1 MAVSKALRSGKLT
14 GEEVGKLMI
23 KDLVTH
29 FLNFQKEENKG
40 LLSVEERKALV
51 DSIKKPNDIRAYNDY
66 KLLHD
71 FLEKEALKYSIF
83 IQEIRLRYF
92 IMMNFLTNFRYA
104 EQEYNHLREL
114 PKIVTQAE
122 YDEIIKKEIEE
133 KLTWKISV
141 EWLIFDALEYF
152 INLHDNEMVTPFD
165 IHFNSAK
172 KEQITNSRLLS
183 WEWAELTDAHT
194 KYDVLDGDFY
204 FSAETDSEETLWE
217 FREDYPELFN
227 SLLSYLTELP
237 GLEFIKEIAESEYHN
252 TDLIPYQ
259 TLYENKILNYPDD
272 IENHH
277 VIDKY
282 PAGIAILSEKV
293 SSIFYSKDH
302 VPYWREVYMA
312 ESFLER
318 KDTFKHNLDAFKWN
332 LREALISK
340 EVVQIFS
347 ELTNLTEINLL
358 LKPEIDKEYY
368 QTINKFFETIPQNIH
383 RYGYYS
389 NERDDADLKQELKE
403 IFTIINI
410 EEIEP
415 SKEAK
420 EAARAIINFDILR
433 GKEELLYDTLR
444 GE

>member
-40 LLSVEERKALV
+40 LLSVEERMALV

-71 FLEKEALKYSIF
+71 FLEKETLKYSMF

-122 YDEIIKKEIEE
+122 YDEIIKKQIEE
-133 KLTWKISV
+133 KMTWKISV

-152 INLHDNEMVTPFD
+152 INLHEAGTETPFD
-165 IHFNSAK
+165 TYFNSEKNAEIK
-172 KEQITNSRLLS
+172 NSRILS
-183 WEWAELTDAHT
+183 LEWAEARSIQT
-194 KYDVLDGDFY
+194 KYDVLDGDYY
-204 FSAETDSEETLWE
+204 FSEETDSKETLWE
-217 FREDYPELFN
+217 FRKDYPELFD
-227 SLLSYLTELP
+227 SLLNYLTELP
-237 GLEFIKEIAESEYHN
+237 GLDFIKQISESEYHN

-272 IENHH
+272 IEKHH
-277 VIDKY
+277 VIDEY
-282 PAGIAILSEKV
+282 PAGIAILSENV

-368 QTINKFFETIPQNIH
+368 QTINKLFETIPQNIH
-383 RYGYYS
+383 RYSYYS
-389 NERDDADLKQELKE
+389 NERNEEELKQELKE
-403 IFTIINI
+403 IFTII
-410 EEIEP
+410 ELELIEP

-420 EAARAIINFDILR
+420 EAARSIVSLDILR
-433 GKEELLYDTLR
+433 GKEELLYATLR